1 MGEIR
6 VLSYAEAKSHEQVLI
21 AAAERVMY
29 EARRSTAGKLVFL
42 SHSTAD
48 DGLVLGIISFFQSF
62 KTTVYVDD
70 FDKRLPNPPDAST
83 AKILKDAIKQCPRF
97 VVLATPNSNT
107 SRWIPW
113 ELGLADGFRG
123 IPPNAIIPVTP
134 EGDFQEWLRTEYY
147 NLYPKIVNQNGKWI
161 VVDPRS
167 ANTWALDVWLHG
179 TIS

>member
-1 MGEIR
+1 MEEMR
-6 VLSYAEAKSHEQVLI
+6 VLSYLETKSHEPVSI
-21 AAAERVMY
+21 VEAGRVMY
-29 EARRSTAGKLVFL
+29 EAKESAFGKLVFL

-48 DGLVLGIISFFQSF
+48 DRLVLGIIRFFQSF
-62 KTTVYVDD
+62 GAAVYVDD
-70 FDKRLPNPPDAST
+70 FDKRLPNQPDAST
-83 AKILKDAIKQCPRF
+83 AKILKDEIKQCPRF

-134 EGDFQEWLRTEYY
+134 EGDFQKWLRTEYY

-167 ANTWALDVWLHG
+167 PNTWQLDVWLHG